1 MRNQRIFF
9 NVTKL
14 KNVSQITNAY
24 KHNTRKAC
32 CENADKSK
40 NDNREIIVR
49 NVTYGEFFKGRVSF
63 FDKTIRK
70 DAVKLIEFVLSAPSQ
85 EKLAENPF
93 FSIDGFCLLSKK
105 WAICNFGEMNIAGM
119 HLHLDERAPHI
130 HLVVVPMTLDG
141 RLSAKDVIGP
151 AWRLSELQSSYAK
164 AMEPLGLVRGE
175 KLSAA
180 NHVTL
185 KEYYSAIAKTRL
197 AELPLPEEGEPA
209 RSYYARANSFFKDER
224 SQSLDELNQM
234 RFKYEKEATKRRQL
248 ESCVIPEAL
257 EKENQNLKQKI
268 KELEELRQK
277 EKAIFEKKLSD
288 AEIMNDAMLNI
299 RRSFQKGLIP
309 KEDLDM
315 LQRLMTNADIVGGE
329 DRKCDGQDHDLAR

>member
-14 KNVSQITNAY
+14 KNGSQITNAY
-24 KHNTRKAC
+24 KHNTRKGC

-49 NVTYGEFFKGRVSF
+49 DVPYGEFFKDRVSS

-70 DAVKLIEFVLSAPSQ
+70 DAVKLLEFILSAPSK
-85 EKLAENPF
+85 EKLAENPY

-105 WAICNFGEMNIAGM
+105 WAVQNFGEMNIAGM

-130 HLVVVPMTLDG
+130 HLIVVPMTIDG
-141 RLSAKDVIGP
+141 RLSAKEVIGP
-151 AWRLSELQSSYAK
+151 ARRLSELQSSYAK

-175 KLSAA
+175 KSSAA

-185 KEYYSAIAKTRL
+185 QEYYSAIAKTRL
-197 AELPLPEEGEPA
+197 TDLPLPEEGESA
-209 RSYYARANSFFKDER
+209 RIYYIRANIFFKDER

-248 ESCVIPEAL
+248 ESRVIPEAL
-257 EKENQNLKQKI
+257 EKEAKTLKKRIEELEQNLAIEEKRRNNAENLLGIMNGI
-268 KELEELRQK
+268 KYALQHDLLDNDEHDTLIMLINKCVYLEENSRQ
-277 EKAIFEKKLSD
+277 
-288 AEIMNDAMLNI
+288 
-299 RRSFQKGLIP
+299 
-309 KEDLDM
+309 EDES
-315 LQRLMTNADIVGGE
+315 LQI
-329 DRKCDGQDHDLAR
+329 